1 MKKILFC
8 MIALCLCA
16 CDSAE
21 EKKPTDEPLVDVSK
35 NFHTYDDARL
45 FFGIQAAELNAK
57 YTILETTKSKNDSGE
72 HDDIMRLYEE
82 GVLLTLSYVKSK
94 DGDYFWH
101 VGVHYFEDIIN
112 ESNDY

>member
-1 MKKILFC
+1 

-21 EKKPTDEPLVDVSK
+21 EKKPAKETPIDVSK
-35 NFHTYDDARL
+35 NFHTYDDAWL
-45 FFGIQAAELNAK
+45 FFCIREAELYAK

>member
-21 EKKPTDEPLVDVSK
+21 EKKPAKETPIDVSK

-45 FFGIQAAELNAK
+45 FFGIRAAELNAK
-57 YTILETTKSKNDSGE
+57 YTFFDTIKSKNDSGE

-82 GVLLTLSYVKSK
+82 GVRLMLSYVKSK
-94 DGDYFWH
+94 GGDYFWH
-101 VGVHYFEDIIN
+101 VYIHYHEDIFD